1 MAEAL
6 SEKVSKQELLERA
19 NQIHEQIRTWRRT
32 IHRYPELTFDEHRTG
47 ALVNAALGDLDI
59 ETETEVAKT
68 GVVGHIRGGDGPTV
82 GLRADMDALPI
93 DEINGSEFD
102 STRPG
107 IMHACGHDSHTA
119 MLLGAATILKGLADQ
134 GRLPGN
140 VRLLFQPSEEA
151 QDDEGKSGAM
161 RMVEEG
167 ALDGLDAVFGLH
179 VDPTNDVGYVATRPG
194 PMLAAADRFTLTI
207 QGSGGH
213 AARPQGAVDPI
224 ALAGI
229 FITSVQ
235 QIVSRRLDP
244 LDPGV
249 ITIGTVHGGTVN
261 NVIPDSVELTGTIR
275 TFSPEARVLL
285 QEELRKVC
293 AVVEPFGGSFDLT
306 IYPGYPATVNS
317 PEATDIM
324 FAATQEL
331 LGEDKVLEGV
341 QVMGAEDFS
350 YMAQAAPGCF
360 LRLGVHSPDWGD
372 DYFLLHRADFKMDE
386 DALPIGSAALA
397 AAAIE
402 WMETHQ

>member
-1 MAEAL
+1 MSGAM

-47 ALVNAALGDLDI
+47 AFVNAALGDMEI

-68 GVVGHIRGGDGPTV
+68 GVVGFIKGGDGPTV

-151 QDDEGKSGAM
+151 QDEEGKSGAM

-179 VDPTNDVGYVATRPG
+179 VDPTHDAGYVSTLPG
-194 PMLAAADRFTLTI
+194 PMLAAADRFVLVI

-261 NVIPDSVELTGTIR
+261 NVIPDTVELTGTIR
-275 TFSPEARVLL
+275 TYSPEARVLL

-293 AVVEPFGGSFDLT
+293 GVVESFGGTFELT

-317 PEATDIM
+317 PEATATM

-350 YMAQAAPGCF
+350 YMAQAVPGCF

-372 DYFLLHRADFKMDE
+372 DYFMLHRADFKMDE
-386 DALPIGSAALA
+386 DALPIGSASLA

-402 WMETHQ
+402 WMETHR